1 MLCAILAMIVEVLYI
16 YYLVMGIELSYTQKE
31 IINLIQDIRS
41 NKELEEI
48 KSLLIVY
55 LADRVTREA
64 DKAYQEK
71 NYAEFV
77 FERWKN
83 EHFRKSA

>member
-1 MLCAILAMIVEVLYI
+1 MCAILVIFIGILYI
-16 YYLVMGIELSYTQKE
+16 YYLAMGIELSYTQKE

-48 KSLLIVY
+48 RSLLIVY

-64 DKAYQEK
+64 DKAFQER

-77 FERWKN
+77 FERWKS

>member
-1 MLCAILAMIVEVLYI
+1 MPLD
-16 YYLVMGIELSYTQKE
+16 LSYTQKE
-31 IINLIQDIRS
+31 IINLIQDIKS
-41 NKELEEI
+41 IKELEEI

-64 DKAYQEK
+64 DKAYLEK
-71 NYAEFV
+71 NYPISV
-77 FERWKN
+77 FERWKS

>member
-1 MLCAILAMIVEVLYI
+1 MLCAILAMFMGILYI
-16 YYLVMGIELSYTQKE
+16 YYTVMGIELSYTQKE

-64 DKAYQEK
+64 DMAFQEK
-71 NYAEFV
+71 NYAESV